1 MCLAVPGKVLDIDTS
16 VKPVMGTVSFGGI
29 RKSICLDWVPDVRA
43 GEYVI
48 VHVGFAISKM
58 NEKEAHET
66 LTLLEQMTWLEELK
80 EGDPGAPR

>member
-16 VKPVMGTVSFGGI
+16 VKPTMGTVSFGGI
-29 RKSICLDWVPDVRA
+29 RKSICLDWVPDIKE

-58 NEKEAHET
+58 NEKEARET

-80 EGDPGAPR
+80 EGDPAPPR